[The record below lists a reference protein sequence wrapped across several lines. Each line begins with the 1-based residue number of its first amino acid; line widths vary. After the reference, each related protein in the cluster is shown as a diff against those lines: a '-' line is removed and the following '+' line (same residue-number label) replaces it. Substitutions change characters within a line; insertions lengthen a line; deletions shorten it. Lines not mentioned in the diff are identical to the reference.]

1 MKVAIPAEIT
11 PGETRVA
18 AVPETVAK
26 LRGAGFEVVI
36 QKGAGESAHF
46 SDDDYVKAGAVLV
59 GPASDVYAGADVV
72 FKVQPPTTEEVA
84 LIDQKSVLVG
94 YVYAYKNQALM
105 EALAERGV
113 TTIALELLPR
123 ISRAQSMDTL
133 SSQASLAGY
142 KAVVLAASKLDRI
155 IPMQMTAAGTLPPAK
170 VFILGAG
177 VAGLQAIATAKR
189 LGAVVEAFDVRPAVK
204 EEVQSLGAK
213 FLDIPIE
220 SAEGQG
226 GYAKEQGEEYL
237 KRQRELLGDRVEAA
251 DIVITTAAIPG
262 RKAPLLVTKE
272 MVQRMRNG
280 AVIVDL
286 AADTGGNCE
295 VTVAGTETDFA
306 GVTVVGI
313 RDMPTTVPRHA
324 SLTYSK
330 NLLNLVSTYVKDG
343 VFALDFEDEIIKGT
357 CVVRDSKVVYQPPQ
371 ARPAPSTEVASSTNL
386 GEKEN

>member
-1 MKVAIPAEIT
+1 
-11 PGETRVA
+11 
-18 AVPETVAK
+18 
-26 LRGAGFEVVI
+26 
-36 QKGAGESAHF
+36 
-46 SDDDYVKAGAVLV
+46 
-59 GPASDVYAGADVV
+59 
-72 FKVQPPTTEEVA
+72 
-84 LIDQKSVLVG
+84 
-94 YVYAYKNQALM
+94 
-105 EALAERGV
+105 
-113 TTIALELLPR
+113 
-123 ISRAQSMDTL
+123 
-133 SSQASLAGY
+133 
-142 KAVVLAASKLDRI
+142 
-155 IPMQMTAAGTLPPAK
+155 
-170 VFILGAG
+170 
-177 VAGLQAIATAKR
+177 
-189 LGAVVEAFDVRPAVK
+189 VEA
-204 EEVQSLGAK
+204 S
-213 FLDIPIE
+213 
-220 SAEGQG
+220 
-226 GYAKEQGEEYL
+226 
-237 KRQRELLGDRVEAA
+237 

-371 ARPAPSTEVASSTNL
+371 ARPAPSTEVASNANL